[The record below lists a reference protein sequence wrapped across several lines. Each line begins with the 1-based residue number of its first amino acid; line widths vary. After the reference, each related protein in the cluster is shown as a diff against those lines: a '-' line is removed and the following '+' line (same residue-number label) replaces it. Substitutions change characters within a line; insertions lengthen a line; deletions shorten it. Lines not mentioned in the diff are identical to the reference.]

1 MKSWT
6 CQQGHQM
13 FHCCF
18 QHHAVWVGKFDHS
31 WALKK
36 FCLLNTRLKFQRFL
50 CKYVKYAKI
59 VSNSASVKFPYWMF
73 EKEILWIISILTF
86 NIHVSLLTS
95 LSKMRISLEK
105 RLHSSSM
112 SSTLISLQEVVLHAV
127 MVDSTMVIMSHSS
140 FKRTTSCLENETEHK
155 VD

>member
-1 MKSWT
+1 
-6 CQQGHQM
+6 
-13 FHCCF
+13 
-18 QHHAVWVGKFDHS
+18 
-31 WALKK
+31 
-36 FCLLNTRLKFQRFL
+36 
-50 CKYVKYAKI
+50 
-59 VSNSASVKFPYWMF
+59 MF

-86 NIHVSLLTS
+86 NIHISPLTS

-127 MVDSTMVIMSHSS
+127 MVESTMVIMSHSS